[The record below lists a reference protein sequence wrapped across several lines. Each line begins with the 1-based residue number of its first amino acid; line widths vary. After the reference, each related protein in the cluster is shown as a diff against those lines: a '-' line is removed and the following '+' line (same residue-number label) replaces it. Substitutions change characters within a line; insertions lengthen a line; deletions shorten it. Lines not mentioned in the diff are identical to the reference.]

1 MRPTGQDGLLSQARV
16 TSSEVG
22 RGSPLILFGVG
33 NCISIR
39 TRYSLALVGF
49 SHCGKE
55 WNESSVVWNGM
66 EWGWNGME
74 RNGLEWSGMSE

>member
-66 EWGWNGME
+66 EWGVEWNGAEWTGME
-74 RNGLEWSGMSE
+74 WNE